1 MSAILYN
8 IFIFPLVEIIEIS
21 FVIVYRIFRD
31 KALAIIAV
39 SAVITVCTMPLYFIA
54 ENWQKVERD
63 LQKAFKPK
71 IDKIKSVFTGD
82 ERYMILSTFYRQ
94 NHYHPVYSLRNSFG
108 LLIQIPF
115 FIAAYS
121 YLSHLDFIKGTSFLF
136 IKDLSLPDRFMT
148 IGAYSLNILPFI
160 MTLINCISG
169 AVYTKGFHA
178 REKIQIY
185 GIALVFF
192 VLLYNSPAGLVLYW
206 TSNNIFSLLKNILS
220 KTKHSLKIVWFFLCF
235 CVIVLIIRFIPLGFS
250 PKRLF
255 VIGFCSLIFFAPLFI
270 KIIMFCKNRLLQIF
284 PIEQSS
290 LSQTSTYIFSA
301 FILLILTGLV
311 IPGALIASS
320 VQEFSFLDS
329 YTSPMP
335 FLTNVFIQAFGFFI
349 VWPLCI
355 YFLFSKK
362 IRALLCLILSL
373 LCIASLVNT
382 FIFPG
387 DYGFITTTFRF
398 SNPDTLESK
407 YAGIIIN
414 TLITFGI
421 LCIGVFFLLTKKRII
436 FQSLQLI
443 ILTSLVSFGIINI
456 IKINNGFREYKN
468 ILHSTSMDSS
478 SMVNL
483 EPVYNFSKSGKNVI
497 VFMLDSA
504 VSGYLPYIFDERPE
518 LLNDFSGFTYYPNCT
533 SFGRHTRIGAPLI
546 FGGYEYEPGLI
557 QKNRSYAMEKH
568 NEALLMMPRIF
579 HHENYS
585 VTVTDP
591 SFANYSLTPDLSIF
605 TPYPGINALNLQ
617 GNYTGRWLRSHPD
630 LKIVSVPSLLNSL
643 LLRFSFLKI
652 SPSAFRVFLYDK
664 SEWLK
669 PGNPLNNQLSL
680 STLDCYTTLDFLP
693 QLTKISNDRFNTY
706 TSIVNDLP
714 HDTVK
719 LQYPDYIPAMEVT
732 NQGNG
737 PFSREN
743 AYHVNIASLLL
754 VGKWLR
760 FLQEQG
766 VYDNTRIIIASDHG
780 KSVGNYTG
788 NIRLPNND
796 RLSSFHALLLVKDF
810 GTTGN
815 LVTDNTFMTH
825 GDVPLIAMDG
835 LIENPVDPFS
845 GKIIES
851 NKKNGVTI
859 TTAEVLQFI
868 ISDNQWMH
876 IQDNIFDE
884 KNWTQLDKYQEFR

>member
-1 MSAILYN
+1 MIDILYN

-21 FVIVYRIFRD
+21 FVIVYRISRD
-31 KALAIIAV
+31 RVLAIIGV

-54 ENWQKVERD
+54 EKWQKVERD
-63 LQKAFKPK
+63 LRKEFKPK
-71 IDKIKSVFTGD
+71 IDKIKSVFSGD
-82 ERYMILSTFYRQ
+82 EQYMILSNFYRQ

-136 IKDLSLPDRFMT
+136 IKDLSLPDRFIT
-148 IGAYSLNILPFI
+148 IGTYSLNILPLI

-169 AVYTKGFHA
+169 AVYTKGFQT

-206 TSNNIFSLLKNILS
+206 TANNIFSLLKNILS

-255 VIGFCSLIFFAPLFI
+255 VIGFCSLIFFIPLLI
-270 KIIMFCKNRLLQIF
+270 RIIMLCKNRLLQIF

-290 LSQTSTYIFSA
+290 LFQTSTYIFSA

-335 FLTNVFIQAFGFFI
+335 FLVNVFIQAFGVFL

-362 IRALLCLILSL
+362 IRSALCLILSL

-387 DYGFITTTFRF
+387 DYGSITTTFRF

-407 YAGIIIN
+407 YFSIIIS
-414 TLITFGI
+414 TLATFGL
-421 LCIGVFFLLTKKRII
+421 LCISSCFLLTRRKLI
-436 FQSLQLI
+436 FQSIQLI
-443 ILTSLVSFGIINI
+443 ILASLISLGIINI
-456 IKINNGFREYKN
+456 IKINKNFKEYEDRLN
-468 ILHSTSMDSS
+468 NTSINASS
-478 SMVNL
+478 VDNP
-483 EPVYNFSKSGKNVI
+483 EPVYNFSRNGKNVI
-497 VFMLDSA
+497 VFMLDA
-504 VSGYLPYIFDERPE
+504 AISGYVPYIFDEKPE
-518 LLNDFSGFTYYPNCT
+518 LLDDFSGFTYYPNCT
-533 SFGRHTRIGAPLI
+533 SFGRHTRIGAPLV
-546 FGGYEYEPGLI
+546 FGGYEYEPGII
-557 QKNRSYAMEKH
+557 QRNRSYAMEKH

-579 HHENYS
+579 HNQNYD

-605 TPYPGINALNLQ
+605 APYPEIKAMNTM
-617 GNYTGRWLRSHPD
+617 GNYTGIWLRSHPD
-630 LKIVSVPSLLNSL
+630 IKIVSVPELLNAL

-652 SPSAFRVFLYDK
+652 SLSAFRVFIYDK

-693 QLTKISNDRFNTY
+693 QLTKISDGSFNTY
-706 TSIVNDLP
+706 TSIVNDLT
-714 HDTVK
+714 HDSVK

-737 PFSREN
+737 SFSQEN

-760 FLQEQG
+760 FLQEQR
-766 VYDNTRIIIASDHG
+766 VYDNTRIIIVSDHG
-780 KSVGNYTG
+780 KSVSSNYTG
-788 NIRLPNND
+788 NILLPDND

-825 GDVPLIAMDG
+825 ADVPLLAMDG
-835 LIENPVDPFS
+835 LIENPVNPFS
-845 GKIIES
+845 GNLIES
-851 NKKNGVTI
+851 NKKNGVTV
-859 TTAEVLQFI
+859 TTAGVLQFI
-868 ISDNQWMH
+868 ISDNQWLH
-876 IQDNIFDE
+876 VRDDIFVSS
-884 KNWTQLDKYQEFR
+884 NWERIER